1 MERGSGL
8 LVHIS
13 ELPSKYGIGNFGSEA
28 RKFVR
33 FLSGANQKYWQILP
47 LNPTSFGDSP
57 YQSFSAFALNPY
69 FIDLHQLV
77 KKGYLSKEDLKHV
90 KFGNKSTSI
99 DYGKLYQERYN
110 VLRKAFKNAYDIEK
124 EKIEKFYKRNKKW
137 IEDYALFMTIK
148 AKFNGES
155 FQNWPLDY
163 RKHKKLILI
172 QTKEENKEEYLFQI
186 WMQYEAYNEYIRLK
200 RYANRHGI
208 KIIGDMPIYVSLDS
222 SDVWANHKMFLLNSS
237 RRPTKVAGVPPDY
250 FSKTGQLWGN
260 PLYDYEYM
268 KKNKFLWW
276 RRRFKQMS
284 KLYDVVRVDHFRGF
298 DSYWVVDSKETTAMN
313 GYWAKGPG
321 YELFEDCKK
330 ELSKIEIIAEDLGI
344 INDDVR
350 ELKKE
355 CGFPGLKL
363 YQFAF
368 EDYKYSSE
376 DKKYEELVNPYLPH
390 NYEEN
395 CVAYIGTHDNDIES
409 NFIEEHPKLHN
420 AMLDYLKIGNVADIN
435 DTLIGS
441 LMRSKANVVI
451 FMPQDILHLGKE
463 SRINI
468 PGSAFGNWKF
478 RFKKGTFTKELQLH
492 LRQMVNEA
500 NR

>member
-155 FQNWPLDY
+155 FQNWPLYY

-313 GYWAKGPG
+313 
-321 YELFEDCKK
+321 
-330 ELSKIEIIAEDLGI
+330 
-344 INDDVR
+344 
-350 ELKKE
+350 
-355 CGFPGLKL
+355 
-363 YQFAF
+363 
-368 EDYKYSSE
+368 
-376 DKKYEELVNPYLPH
+376 
-390 NYEEN
+390 
-395 CVAYIGTHDNDIES
+395 
-409 NFIEEHPKLHN
+409 
-420 AMLDYLKIGNVADIN
+420 
-435 DTLIGS
+435 
-441 LMRSKANVVI
+441 
-451 FMPQDILHLGKE
+451 
-463 SRINI
+463 
-468 PGSAFGNWKF
+468 
-478 RFKKGTFTKELQLH
+478 
-492 LRQMVNEA
+492 
-500 NR
+500 

>member
-137 IEDYALFMTIK
+137 LEDYALFMTIK

-155 FQNWPLDY
+155 FQNLPLYY

-172 QTKEENKEEYLFQI
+172 KTKQ
-186 WMQYEAYNEYIRLK
+186 
-200 RYANRHGI
+200 
-208 KIIGDMPIYVSLDS
+208 
-222 SDVWANHKMFLLNSS
+222 
-237 RRPTKVAGVPPDY
+237 
-250 FSKTGQLWGN
+250 
-260 PLYDYEYM
+260 
-268 KKNKFLWW
+268 
-276 RRRFKQMS
+276 
-284 KLYDVVRVDHFRGF
+284 
-298 DSYWVVDSKETTAMN
+298 
-313 GYWAKGPG
+313 
-321 YELFEDCKK
+321 
-330 ELSKIEIIAEDLGI
+330 
-344 INDDVR
+344 
-350 ELKKE
+350 
-355 CGFPGLKL
+355 
-363 YQFAF
+363 
-368 EDYKYSSE
+368 
-376 DKKYEELVNPYLPH
+376 
-390 NYEEN
+390 
-395 CVAYIGTHDNDIES
+395 
-409 NFIEEHPKLHN
+409 
-420 AMLDYLKIGNVADIN
+420 
-435 DTLIGS
+435 
-441 LMRSKANVVI
+441 
-451 FMPQDILHLGKE
+451 
-463 SRINI
+463 
-468 PGSAFGNWKF
+468 
-478 RFKKGTFTKELQLH
+478 
-492 LRQMVNEA
+492 
-500 NR
+500 

>member
-137 IEDYALFMTIK
+137 LEDYALFMTIK

-222 SDVWANHKMFLLNSS
+222 SDVWANHKMFLLNSN
-237 RRPTKVAGVPPDY
+237 RKPTKVAGVPPDY
-250 FSKTGQLWGN
+250 FSKNRAIMGQ
-260 PLYDYEYM
+260 
-268 KKNKFLWW
+268 
-276 RRRFKQMS
+276 S
-284 KLYDVVRVDHFRGF
+284 
-298 DSYWVVDSKETTAMN
+298 
-313 GYWAKGPG
+313 
-321 YELFEDCKK
+321 
-330 ELSKIEIIAEDLGI
+330 
-344 INDDVR
+344 
-350 ELKKE
+350 
-355 CGFPGLKL
+355 
-363 YQFAF
+363 
-368 EDYKYSSE
+368 
-376 DKKYEELVNPYLPH
+376 
-390 NYEEN
+390 
-395 CVAYIGTHDNDIES
+395 
-409 NFIEEHPKLHN
+409 
-420 AMLDYLKIGNVADIN
+420 
-435 DTLIGS
+435 TL
-441 LMRSKANVVI
+441 
-451 FMPQDILHLGKE
+451 
-463 SRINI
+463 
-468 PGSAFGNWKF
+468 
-478 RFKKGTFTKELQLH
+478 
-492 LRQMVNEA
+492 
-500 NR
+500 